1 MDLDLELDL
10 EFGIGIVLGRCQ
22 LFGYCHCL
30 GWLGLGFRIVFVVGV
45 IKADT
50 VEFG

>member
-1 MDLDLELDL
+1 MITSAIKQIVNTDRTELKDFL
-10 EFGIGIVLGRCQ
+10 NEVDK
-22 LFGYCHCL
+22 
-30 GWLGLGFRIVFVVGV
+30 FRIVFVVGV